1 MKKLKMMVG
10 LLAAALVSGPATTQM
25 ALDSGPAPGDQNVRE
40 AAVKPG
46 DTFAVELI
54 AVGGADGMIGFKAD
68 LKFDTS
74 QIQFQGFN
82 AGGLFAGAMSM
93 PPKSGPSGV
102 EVNAALMGGGGAT
115 GDGGSL
121 GVLTF
126 KAEPT
131 FAGTSIEIVSASFG
145 STAGIQKVGGAGNLK
160 VFNPDAPPQ
169 HSPGPAQ
176 GQSGFQN
183 PPGGQPGFQNPP
195 SQSGFQNPP
204 PGGSPTGFQ
213 NPQGSGGP
221 GHGGPAMGGP
231 GHGGPGHGGP
241 EMGGPGHGGPGHGGP
256 GMGGPGHGGPGMG
269 GPGMDHDMNPEDVI
283 AQLPS
288 ALQPAFSKTME
299 VERASER
306 AHVEAELKMLR
317 SVRGTLE
324 KTKLFVS
331 TASPEDQ
338 ERVVKALMYF
348 HHQDERGHGPM
359 GGPGMGGPG
368 MGGPGGPGMGAPGD
382 AGDVVREMIEEVE
395 REIQHLEQELQEL

>member
-160 VFNPDAPPQ
+160 VFTPDAPPQ

-221 GHGGPAMGGP
+221 GHGGPAM
-231 GHGGPGHGGP
+231 
-241 EMGGPGHGGPGHGGP
+241 GGPGHGGP

>member
-231 GHGGPGHGGP
+231 GHGGPG
-241 EMGGPGHGGPGHGGP
+241 
-256 GMGGPGHGGPGMG
+256 MGGPGHGGPGMG

-382 AGDVVREMIEEVE
+382 AGDVVRKMIEEVE